1 MPEKILVLDN
11 STFFVICH
19 AVAEDEKGIRNA
31 QNLYWFLSDGKN
43 AANQEILSDHTCET
57 IVQDADWIEKQ
68 AEKKNLEH
76 QCRQNSNTHTETVCF
91 LSSDVTA
98 LLKRNSFAKHE
109 YMRYTRQH
117 EGYIRP
123 EKEMIQNA

>member
-19 AVAEDEKGIRNA
+19 AVAEDEKGI
-31 QNLYWFLSDGKN
+31 QN

-57 IVQDADWIEKQ
+57 IVLDADWIAKH
-68 AEKKNLEH
+68 AENKYLGL
-76 QCRQNSNTHTETVCF
+76 QYRQNSNTHTETVCF